1 MPIRLNMPI
10 CPNRSPKRCRPFT
23 SFLIDEPPNF
33 LKESAG
39 RKKNRPASVLLCQGG
54 GITEPTRTLGS
65 ARRIGDWRAPTL
77 IHIHGA
83 MFAKWLLLY
92 ICLLTPLP

>member
-54 GITEPTRTLGS
+54 GITEPTNKATAVERLAQFPDS
-65 ARRIGDWRAPTL
+65 EDAPTC
-77 IHIHGA
+77 GGT
-83 MFAKWLLLY
+83 
-92 ICLLTPLP
+92 LTM